1 LAEKDTYLTIT
12 APSEGV
18 YKDKGSKFISYLFPV
33 VSEDE
38 IKEHLIKIKKEHFGA
53 RHHCYA
59 WRLGKETIRFRA
71 NDDGEPSSTAGKPIL
86 GQLVSHNLTNVLC
99 IVVRYFGGTLL
110 GVSGLIN
117 AYRQAA
123 AEAILNADI
132 VTKIIE
138 TEFELRCSYN
148 ELNTVMQ
155 IIKNENL
162 TQTLIEM
169 LERCRIRITV
179 RKGESER
186 IKKIFEDIFGVSF
199 KPVE

>member
-1 LAEKDTYLTIT
+1 LAEKDTYQTIT

-59 WRLGKETIRFRA
+59 WRLGQETIRFRA

-110 GVSGLIN
+110 GVGGLIN

-138 TEFELRCSYN
+138 TEFEIRCSYN
-148 ELNTVMQ
+148 ELNTIMQ

-169 LERCRIRITV
+169 LESCRIRLTV
-179 RKGESER
+179 RKGEAER
-186 IKKIFEDIFGVSF
+186 IKKIFEDIFGVSI